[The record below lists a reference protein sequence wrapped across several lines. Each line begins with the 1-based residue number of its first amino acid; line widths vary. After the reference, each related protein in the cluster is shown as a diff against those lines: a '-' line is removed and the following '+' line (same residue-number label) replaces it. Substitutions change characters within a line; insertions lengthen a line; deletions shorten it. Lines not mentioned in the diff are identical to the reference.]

1 MKINRKYI
9 ATIGILSAIAA
20 VMVIPGNAFAAN
32 PNTSNPSGWGKLTS
46 GAATTD
52 GRAFGDHAANPP
64 FEVTPDQPGRTGL
77 ANILQEVTN
86 NDDASKHPSE
96 LGSFLC
102 TNFPGTSP
110 CP

>member
-1 MKINRKYI
+1 MNRKYM

-20 VMVIPGNAFAAN
+20 VMFVPGNALAGN
-32 PNTSNPSGWGKLTS
+32 PNTDKPSEWGKLTS

-52 GRAFGDHAANPP
+52 GRAFGEHASNPP
-64 FEVTPDQPGRTGL
+64 FEVTPDEPGRTGL
-77 ANILQEVTN
+77 ANILQAVTG
-86 NDDASKHPSE
+86 DPDASKHPSE
-96 LGSFLC
+96 LGQFLC